1 MMTKEHVQDFL
12 EMYDSLRNSI
22 GDAGGSG
29 SSFSAEKLKDLTVT
43 ELITMLATNK
53 IRFIYVGKGIRC
65 KYDSNSKSE
74 V

>member
-22 GDAGGSG
+22 NDAGGSG

-53 IRFIYVGKGIRC
+53 IRFIYVGPIGKENG
-65 KYDSNSKSE
+65 
-74 V
+74 